1 MTSHKRRA
9 MILYAQVYRDRE
21 NTRWLGF
28 MDDGYLTGTRLMTVL
43 CQGAKAETFA
53 YGTLGPLEAIE
64 GFWEQYKQM
73 GRCVV
78 DPEHKIAFI
87 GDEDRW
93 SVEGDS
99 RSCSWCGQVHHK
111 LVTRVETITHQHWE
125 NTYNGGERK
134 STRMNSSH

>member
-1 MTSHKRRA
+1 
-9 MILYAQVYRDRE
+9 
-21 NTRWLGF
+21 

-43 CQGAKAETFA
+43 GQGAKAETFA

-99 RSCSWCGQVHHK
+99 RSCSWCGQVHQK
-111 LVTRVETITHQHWE
+111 LVTREIGRAHSELQSLMRISYAVFCLKKKKMKTQQTNINITKH
-125 NTYNGGERK
+125 N
-134 STRMNSSH
+134 

>member
-9 MILYAQVYRDRE
+9 MILYSQFYRDRE
-21 NTRWLGF
+21 HTLWLGF

-78 DPEHKIAFI
+78 DPEH
-87 GDEDRW
+87 
-93 SVEGDS
+93 
-99 RSCSWCGQVHHK
+99 RSEEHTSELQS
-111 LVTRVETITHQHWE
+111 LMR
-125 NTYNGGERK
+125 
-134 STRMNSSH
+134 NSYAVFCLKKTNS